1 MAEIWSYMMDKG
13 NKVIS
18 NFIWRFAERSGAQA
32 VKLLV
37 ELILARLLLPDDYGT
52 IALVAV
58 FITILNVFVDSGMGN
73 ALIQKKDADD
83 LDFSSVFY
91 FNLLWCT
98 VLYTLLFVSAPVI
111 GEFYKRQELIPIVRV
126 LGITILISGLKNV
139 QQAYVSRNMLFRKFF
154 FATLGGTIGAAL
166 TGIVMAYRGFGVWA
180 LVTQQLL
187 NAAVDTLILWITV
200 KWRPKRLFSIE
211 RLMRLFSYGW
221 KLLASGLLDT
231 VYTNIRAL
239 IIGKIYSSSDLAYY
253 NQGDKLPNVIVGN
266 INSSID
272 SVLLPTMSQEQDDA
286 ERVKV
291 MTRRAIKTSTYIM
304 APLMIGLAVAA
315 DNLIRIILTEKW
327 IPCVVFLRIFCITYM
342 FQPIHTANL
351 NAIKALGR
359 SDLFLKLEMCKKVV
373 GMTLLLSTMWISVEA
388 LAYSSL
394 IGCVLAQIINSWPN
408 RRLLY
413 YGYID
418 QLKDI
423 MPSIGLAL
431 LMGLCIYPLS
441 LIPIH
446 QILIVTLQVIFGA
459 LTYIGVSYAI
469 KLDAFMYLLAML
481 KKFKKKRK
489 ERI

>member
-1 MAEIWSYMMDKG
+1 
-13 NKVIS
+13 
-18 NFIWRFAERSGAQA
+18 
-32 VKLLV
+32 
-37 ELILARLLLPDDYGT
+37 
-52 IALVAV
+52 
-58 FITILNVFVDSGMGN
+58 
-73 ALIQKKDADD
+73 
-83 LDFSSVFY
+83 
-91 FNLLWCT
+91 
-98 VLYTLLFVSAPVI
+98 
-111 GEFYKRQELIPIVRV
+111 
-126 LGITILISGLKNV
+126 
-139 QQAYVSRNMLFRKFF
+139 
-154 FATLGGTIGAAL
+154 
-166 TGIVMAYRGFGVWA
+166 
-180 LVTQQLL
+180 
-187 NAAVDTLILWITV
+187 
-200 KWRPKRLFSIE
+200 
-211 RLMRLFSYGW
+211 
-221 KLLASGLLDT
+221 
-231 VYTNIRAL
+231 
-239 IIGKIYSSSDLAYY
+239 
-253 NQGDKLPNVIVGN
+253 
-266 INSSID
+266 
-272 SVLLPTMSQEQDDA
+272 
-286 ERVKV
+286 
-291 MTRRAIKTSTYIM
+291 
-304 APLMIGLAVAA
+304 
-315 DNLIRIILTEKW
+315 
-327 IPCVVFLRIFCITYM
+327 M